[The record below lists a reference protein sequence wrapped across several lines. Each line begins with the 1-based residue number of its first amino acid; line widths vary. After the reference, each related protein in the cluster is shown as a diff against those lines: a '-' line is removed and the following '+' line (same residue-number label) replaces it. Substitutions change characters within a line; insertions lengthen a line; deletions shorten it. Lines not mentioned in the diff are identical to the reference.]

1 MPAAHTVQ
9 ALESV
14 TLQLKWTHAF
24 QFAGYYAAI
33 EKGYYR
39 DAGLEVRLNEAG
51 PGADPVRIVSQ
62 GNAEYGT
69 GNSSLLLAR
78 QAGLPVIALAVIL
91 QHSPLVLI
99 AKQESALQGIHDLS
113 GKRIM
118 IEPNADELVAYLKH
132 EGITTESFV
141 QVEHSQNLRELTAG
155 KVHAIS
161 AYITSEPWLLD
172 QMHFPYQIYTPRAAG
187 IDFYGDNL
195 FTSEKEIKNHPK
207 RVSAFREASLRGW
220 KYAMEH
226 QEEIAELIFRKYSQR
241 QPIAFLLNEAQR
253 MLPLMRSDLIEI
265 GYMTTG
271 RWSYIANTYADFG
284 LLPRDISLDGF
295 LYQTSPPDLRL
306 IYTWLGIAT
315 LIAGLVGATAIH
327 IYRGS
332 RKLAGLVRELQD
344 TQDELARAE
353 MAQRNLLTVASHEF
367 RNPAAVI
374 KSSLDSLGFIRETVP
389 PEVEKRLTNIRNAS
403 SRLNDLANNLLTDRR
418 LRQEVFSPNI
428 KSVDLAGFI
437 RSELPATEQNSRISL
452 RLPEQTMMVEMD
464 PSLIRIALHN
474 LIDNAIR
481 HTRQTDTIT
490 VSLHTVAGHVDL
502 QIADTGKGIIDKE
515 RVFDPYFSS
524 SSELTH
530 GLGLSIVRTIARL
543 HGGDALMQD
552 NQPRG
557 TIFVIR
563 LPQQTSA

>member
-132 EGITTESFV
+132 EGITTGSFV

-161 AYITSEPWLLD
+161 AYVTSEPWLLD

-195 FTSEKEIKNHPK
+195 FTSEEEIKNHPK

-241 QPIAFLLNEAQR
+241 HPIAFLLNEAQR

-374 KSSLDSLGFIRETVP
+374 KSSLDSLGFIRETIP

-428 KSVDLAGFI
+428 KSVDMAGFI

-452 RLPEQTMMVEMD
+452 RLPEQTTMVEMD

-490 VSLHTVAGHVDL
+490 VSLQTVAGHVEL

-543 HGGDALMQD
+543 HGGDAFMQD

-563 LPQQTSA
+563 LPQQTAA